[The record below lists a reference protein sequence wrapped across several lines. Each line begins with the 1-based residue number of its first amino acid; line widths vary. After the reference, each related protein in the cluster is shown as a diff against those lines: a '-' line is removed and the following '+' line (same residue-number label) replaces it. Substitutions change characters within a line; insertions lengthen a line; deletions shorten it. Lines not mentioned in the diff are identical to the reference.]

1 MSSPPRIAVT
11 EVTIPRRRVFGALIV
26 VTALLALAFVVTHL
40 LKLQGYPEQ
49 MGLRRLFNM
58 EDEGTLP
65 AWFSSTLM
73 LAASAL
79 LAVIAAS
86 SGTHARRFR
95 AHWWVLAIG
104 FLYMSADEA
113 SAIHENL
120 NRAGHALPIR
130 TDGLLDTPWV
140 IFGLA
145 IALVVGLAYLKFL
158 AHLSP
163 AIRRGFVLAGACFV
177 GGAVGV
183 EMLVAASAEANGLAS
198 QPPGWSHR
206 GDFPA
211 GHMLLL
217 MLEEC
222 MEILGVALF
231 IHALLAQI
239 EAETGRVSLGVSS

>member
-1 MSSPPRIAVT
+1 VS
-11 EVTIPRRRVFGALIV
+11 IPRRRILWLLVAA
-26 VTALLALAFVVTHL
+26 TTLLALAFVVTHL

-73 LAASAL
+73 LAAAAL
-79 LAVIAAS
+79 LATIAAS
-86 SGTHARRFR
+86 RGAHASRFR
-95 AHWWVLAIG
+95 AHWWILAIG

-113 SAIHENL
+113 AAIHENL

-130 TDGLLDTPWV
+130 TDGLLDAPWV

-145 IALVVGLAYLKFL
+145 IALAVGLAYLRFL
-158 AHLSP
+158 AHLAP
-163 AIRRGFVLAGACFV
+163 PIRRGFVLAGACFV
-177 GGAVGV
+177 GGAVGA
-183 EMLVAASAEANGLAS
+183 EMLVAASAEANGLIA
-198 QPPGWSHR
+198 QPAGWSHR

-231 IHALLAQI
+231 IHALLAHV
-239 EAETGRVSLGVSS
+239 EREVGGLSLRVAG

>member
-1 MSSPPRIAVT
+1 VA
-11 EVTIPRRRVFGALIV
+11 
-26 VTALLALAFVVTHL
+26 TALLALAFAVTHL

-73 LAASAL
+73 LAAAGL
-79 LAVIAAS
+79 LATIAAS
-86 SGTHARRFR
+86 RGAHASRFR

-120 NRAGHALPIR
+120 NRVGHALPIR
-130 TDGLLDTPWV
+130 TDGLLDAPWV

-145 IALVVGLAYLKFL
+145 IALVAGLAYLNFL
-158 AHLSP
+158 AALAP
-163 AIRRGFVLAGACFV
+163 AIRHGFVLAGACFV

-183 EMLVAASAEANGLAS
+183 EMLVAASAEANGLTDL
-198 QPPGWSHR
+198 PPGWSHR

-222 MEILGVALF
+222 MEILGIALF
-231 IHALLAQI
+231 IHALLAHV
-239 EAETGRVSLGVSS
+239 EGEVGRVSLSVSG